1 MDGLSI
7 LWSCI
12 EHPESEEHD
21 EAAVVILTKLDPPD
35 YFSSHLKE
43 LRNMSYKYLSKELF
57 SEEDWEGVRYWS
69 VYVSQ
74 DDAHMNPFPCGLRKK
89 PKVYLVMFMGVF
101 LLMIPVL
108 LTLVTRDLFSGRSRR
123 VHPLTSS
130 PVVRQPPEVGM

>member
-57 SEEDWEGVRYWS
+57 SEEDWEGVRNWS
-69 VYVSQ
+69 VTL
-74 DDAHMNPFPCGLRKK
+74 DETDTHMDPFPCGRRPEHKM
-89 PKVYLVMFMGVF
+89 PKVVIMYISLVII
-101 LLMIPVL
+101 LLLVL
-108 LTLVTRDLFSGRSRR
+108 MNNAFFKGRSRR
-123 VHPLTSS
+123 IYPLNTTTDTS
-130 PVVRQPPEVGM
+130 RNM